1 MKYKAQEVL
10 DGIVD
15 EFVKSVE
22 CYLCD
27 AGKIISYDMNPD
39 DMRKLAKIA
48 YELGEYAEQTADEA
62 EGWYEQ

>member
-22 CYLCD
+22 CFLVD

-39 DMRKLAKIA
+39 DMRELAKIA